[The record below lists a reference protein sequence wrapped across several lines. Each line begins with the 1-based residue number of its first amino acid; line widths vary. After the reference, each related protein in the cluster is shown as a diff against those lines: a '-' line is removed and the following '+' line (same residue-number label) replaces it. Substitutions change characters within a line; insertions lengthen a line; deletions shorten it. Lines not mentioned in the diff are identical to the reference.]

1 MLGQEFKKDGRGREQ
16 EPHRV
21 GMLFLEDWK
30 GAQARWSMG
39 IVKPRMTV
47 PYNGH
52 FLRMK
57 RIGLKKICKG
67 KEKAAV

>member
-30 GAQARWSMG
+30 GA
-39 IVKPRMTV
+39 
-47 PYNGH
+47 
-52 FLRMK
+52 
-57 RIGLKKICKG
+57 
-67 KEKAAV
+67 